1 MRRTI
6 TRLRWAGVAF
16 LLIQLMSAAQAHAD
30 DDPPKTARYYRQQ
43 AAAAYKAKDYPTAIE
58 NFKKAAELIPDHPTL
73 LYNLACVN
81 ALAGRKS
88 DALASLTQVAEM
100 GLVMPAEKDTDLD
113 AIKDTPEF
121 RLILKRFEASKAP
134 VNNSSAGFTIHE
146 KGLITE
152 GLAYDPADET
162 FFVSSVH
169 KRKILAI
176 GKSGDVKVFAAEQD
190 GLFSVLGMAVDAK
203 RRLLW
208 VASTAFPQMVNFKKE
223 EDGTSAVFK
232 FDLRTRRLLKKYV
245 LSNTEKKHALGD
257 LIIHSNG
264 DVFATDSLS
273 PAVYVIRP
281 QRDEIEL
288 FLSDPRFGSPQG
300 LAFSSDEQH
309 LFMADYGTGLFDL
322 DVRTKR
328 VSHLAPLAGATLLG
342 IDGLYFF
349 KGSLIAIQN
358 GVNPQRVVRVLL
370 SRDLKRVEALEVLE
384 ANNPV
389 FLEPTLGVIVKDT
402 FYFIA
407 NSQWPLVDGNGKL
420 AADDKLREPV
430 VLKIKLDARR
440 R

>member
-1 MRRTI
+1 
-6 TRLRWAGVAF
+6 
-16 LLIQLMSAAQAHAD
+16 MSAAQAHAA